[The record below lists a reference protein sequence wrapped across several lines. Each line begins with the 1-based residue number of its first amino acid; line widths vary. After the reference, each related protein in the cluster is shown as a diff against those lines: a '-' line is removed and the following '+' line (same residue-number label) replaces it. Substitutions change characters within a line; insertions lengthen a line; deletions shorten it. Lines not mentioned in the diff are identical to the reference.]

1 MVEMFSENGDS
12 LGEKPYV
19 VVSNNGRNEKLDSFL
34 AVRITTS
41 PPILGLATHV
51 VLDSSSPV
59 VGHARCDDIT
69 IIYDDEVKRNFG
81 FISLPDMQKIGA
93 GLKSALAL

>member
-1 MVEMFSENGDS
+1 MNPNIKRGSVLMVEMFAEDGVS

-19 VVSNNGRNEKLDSFL
+19 VVSNNGRNEKLNSFL
-34 AVRITTS
+34 AVRITTN
-41 PPILGLATHV
+41 PPIPGSATDV

-69 IIYDDEVKRNFG
+69 TMK
-81 FISLPDMQKIGA
+81 
-93 GLKSALAL
+93 